1 MYCPLASRRVEDY
14 ADIVEMVSYIVQFTE
29 TSDRNRNSYDRF
41 QTPVP
46 YFLEGTHPLKKGK
59 GMENKLSRGQEY
71 VKMEGTKMKRRN

>member
-1 MYCPLASRRVEDY
+1 MPTSWRWFRTLFNLQKPLIEIE
-14 ADIVEMVSYIVQFTE
+14 IVM
-29 TSDRNRNSYDRF
+29 

-71 VKMEGTKMKRRN
+71 VELEGIKMKRRN